1 MIQIVGLDESY
12 LEKSPFEC
20 SGGEK
25 RRIAIAGILAMNP
38 NVLVFD
44 EPTAGLDPKGA
55 KDMMELFRKLN
66 KEYHKTVIL
75 VSHDMEHVMNYCD
88 RVLVMSDG
96 HIIKDCPVKEFFR
109 SSDLLRKL
117 NINPPQ
123 ILLLKDMCAERG
135 IHIREDVFTIEECV
149 ADIVKEVKDHE

>member
-1 MIQIVGLDESY
+1 MIHNKY
-12 LEKSPFEC
+12 H
-20 SGGEK
+20 
-25 RRIAIAGILAMNP
+25 P
-38 NVLVFD
+38 NILVFD

-88 RVLVMSDG
+88 RVLVMSEG
-96 HIIKDCPVKEFFR
+96 HIIQDCPVKEFFR
-109 SSDLLRKL
+109 SSELLRKL

-135 IHIREDVFTIEECV
+135 IHIRDDVFTIEECV
-149 ADIVKEVKDHE
+149 ADIVNEVKDHE